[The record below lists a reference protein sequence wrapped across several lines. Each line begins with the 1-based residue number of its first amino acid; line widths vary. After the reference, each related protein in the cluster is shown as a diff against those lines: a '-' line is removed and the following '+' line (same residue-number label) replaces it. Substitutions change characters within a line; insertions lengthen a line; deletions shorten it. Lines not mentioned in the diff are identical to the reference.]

1 MISTSYGYNEVDLS
15 VAYAARQCAE
25 YAKLGLQ
32 GITVIYSSGDFGV
45 AGNGG
50 QCLNDDGTL
59 LCWEL
64 MINNC

>member
-1 MISTSYGYNEVDLS
+1 MKPASVISTSYSYNEVDLS

-32 GITVIYSSGDFGV
+32 GITVIYSSGDWGV

-50 QCLNDDGTL
+50 QCLTDDGASL
-59 LCWEL
+59 YREL
-64 MINNC
+64 